1 MGTNNRR
8 RSASVLACA
17 LGAVALGIA
26 GCGGGGSASGAESAA
41 ESGQAATVEAP
52 SNLVSSGKLTYG
64 VAATFAPYEYKDG
77 DALTGFDVD
86 MAKSL
91 AGMMG
96 LEASPLDMDFD
107 GLIPAL
113 QGGRVDIINSAM
125 YINDERSAQVDF
137 VPYMLVGEAM
147 IVPVGQAS
155 AMADIPDD
163 LSGKTIAVT
172 RGAIGE
178 TYMNEFN
185 EQLKKEGKAEMKIM
199 ALPSNQDALMAV
211 SSGRADGFDT
221 STAGAAY
228 TMSQQGDKFEVAG
241 TFKLGTK
248 IGIAVKK
255 GDVATKQ
262 AVEDALKT
270 FVDSGDY
277 AELMKKYNLP
287 DSASL
292 FK

>member
-1 MGTNNRR
+1 MGTSNKR
-8 RSASVLACA
+8 RSATA
-17 LGAVALGIA
+17 LVGALSAAALGIA
-26 GCGGGGSASGAESAA
+26 GCSSAGGASTAESDAQSSSSVNVAA
-41 ESGQAATVEAP
+41 PTS
-52 SNLVSSGKLTYG
+52 LVSSGELTYG

-86 MAKSL
+86 MASSL
-91 AGMMG
+91 AELMG
-96 LEASPLDMDFD
+96 LEPSPLDMDFD

-147 IVPVGQAS
+147 IVPAGNPLSIEKV
-155 AMADIPDD
+155 PDD

-185 EQLKKEGKAEMKIM
+185 EQLKEEGKDQIDIM

-228 TMSQQGDKFEVAG
+228 TTSQQGDQFSVAA

-255 GDVATKQ
+255 GDEATKS
-262 AVEDALKT
+262 AIESALNA
-270 FVDSGDY
+270 FVANGGY

-292 FK
+292 FN